1 MLNGYFTGTW
11 LRASPKNTQAAVAYD
26 LKKWLDFV
34 ASSRDR
40 PTWRDA
46 TTEDRA
52 AFEQW
57 RRKDPRGPRIASTT
71 WDREVATVNGF
82 YQWAVR
88 QGHVP
93 GNPLVQRPSRAR
105 RRSVNEPAAQTP
117 AEASHLGPRRDLEWL
132 TPVMYRCWRDVGV
145 RGFTSD
151 GLPDRSFRGRYAS
164 RNAAF
169 TDMLIRTSLRI
180 SEQVALSL
188 FDLPELTHAMVN
200 ARTWLPNAVAKNGSG
215 RAIYIP
221 ASVLKDVR
229 DYIETERAD
238 AVAAA
243 RAAGLYDRI
252 HDPLIVEDR
261 QLDRVRVG
269 RQWVGVAQLDPGERR
284 RLLVRTDHGLEP
296 AALWLTGR
304 GTPATV
310 SAWQQVFKDAKTR
323 CARHAVR
330 IRCHPHAL
338 RHSFE
343 RRLGLPHATFYRNF
357 ADLIQQFQQQTSA
370 RRLNRK
376 LTVPVRRR
384 GETPGV
390 EAQCR
395 RPFEG
400 EARSG
405 TIATELLAE
414 RRLTPP
420 DLPGVPP
427 KSTSRHAH
435 RRSVQERL
443 LVEPF

>member
-1 MLNGYFTGTW
+1 MVDAGDVSVLAGRG
-11 LRASPKNTQAAVAYD
+11 RARLPVRRAAGPVVSGPVCLAERGVHRHADPYQPAHQRAGGAVA
-26 LKKWLDFV
+26 V
-34 ASSRDR
+34 
-40 PTWRDA
+40 
-46 TTEDRA
+46 
-52 AFEQW
+52 
-57 RRKDPRGPRIASTT
+57 
-71 WDREVATVNGF
+71 
-82 YQWAVR
+82 
-88 QGHVP
+88 
-93 GNPLVQRPSRAR
+93 RPSRAHAR
-105 RRSVNEPAAQTP
+105 NGQRPHVV
-117 AEASHLGPRRDLEWL
+117 AERGGEERLGPSNL
-132 TPVMYRCWRDVGV
+132 
-145 RGFTSD
+145 
-151 GLPDRSFRGRYAS
+151 
-164 RNAAF
+164 
-169 TDMLIRTSLRI
+169 
-180 SEQVALSL
+180 
-188 FDLPELTHAMVN
+188 
-200 ARTWLPNAVAKNGSG
+200 
-215 RAIYIP
+215 
-221 ASVLKDVR
+221 
-229 DYIETERAD
+229 
-238 AVAAA
+238 
-243 RAAGLYDRI
+243 
-252 HDPLIVEDR
+252 
-261 QLDRVRVG
+261 
-269 RQWVGVAQLDPGERR
+269 
-284 RLLVRTDHGLEP
+284 
-296 AALWLTGR
+296 LTGR